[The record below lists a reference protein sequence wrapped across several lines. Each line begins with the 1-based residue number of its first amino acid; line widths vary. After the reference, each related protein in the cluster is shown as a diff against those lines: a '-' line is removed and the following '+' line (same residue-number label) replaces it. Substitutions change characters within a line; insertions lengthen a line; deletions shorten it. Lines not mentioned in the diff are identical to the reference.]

1 MNKNTLTYLQQL
13 GLNESQAK
21 VMISL
26 FNTQEADAK
35 TLSEKSNV
43 PYTKI
48 YDILNSLE
56 KEELLKYTLGKPKL
70 YQAIAPET
78 IFDKLI
84 ESQKD
89 QTKKLEDS
97 KQAILD
103 EVDIKLED
111 GKSKEF
117 ESKIWVYQSTNSV
130 MEEVRDLIIRS
141 KKEVIGISSLRSSE
155 LIWGDPKIID
165 ALYDAIK
172 RGVKVRGLFPESL
185 MEIKGFTSIALKFKN
200 KPQTLRKYWSI
211 FNSKQFKFRVLPD
224 TEVYQD
230 FMVVDDK
237 IAGIGFLKEGVSN
250 WSIEFEDDYIAKFMK
265 EYHHLLWENAKP
277 VGLDKFRSSK

>member
-1 MNKNTLTYLQQL
+1 
-13 GLNESQAK
+13 
-21 VMISL
+21 
-26 FNTQEADAK
+26 
-35 TLSEKSNV
+35 
-43 PYTKI
+43 
-48 YDILNSLE
+48 
-56 KEELLKYTLGKPKL
+56 
-70 YQAIAPET
+70 
-78 IFDKLI
+78 
-84 ESQKD
+84 
-89 QTKKLEDS
+89 
-97 KQAILD
+97 
-103 EVDIKLED
+103 
-111 GKSKEF
+111 
-117 ESKIWVYQSTNSV
+117 
-130 MEEVRDLIIRS
+130 
-141 KKEVIGISSLRSSE
+141 
-155 LIWGDPKIID
+155 
-165 ALYDAIK
+165 
-172 RGVKVRGLFPESL
+172 